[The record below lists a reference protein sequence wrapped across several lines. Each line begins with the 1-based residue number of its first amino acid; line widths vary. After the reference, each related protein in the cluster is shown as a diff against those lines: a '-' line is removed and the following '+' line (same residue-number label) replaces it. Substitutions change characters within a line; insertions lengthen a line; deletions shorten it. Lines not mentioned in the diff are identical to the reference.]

1 MLALYLLAVVL
12 ILSVTVFLLFYY
24 RDWRRRRINRK
35 PFPEHWRQILTRHVR
50 VYRHL
55 PQLER
60 ARLENLIRN
69 FLDEK
74 HFYGC
79 AGLAV
84 DDRMRLVIAA
94 EACLLILNLSLD
106 YYAGLRSILVYPGPY
121 RVRKRSMTYGILS
134 EGNEIR
140 LGEAWNQG
148 KVVLSWEDAAAG
160 AQTGADGRNLIIHEF
175 SHQLDQQGGDA
186 NGAPPLRGRT
196 NLRAWSQAFSVAFD
210 QLRQDLAAEQPSLI
224 DAYGA
229 TSPAEFFAV
238 TTELFFERPHQLQSG
253 FPGLYRELSNF
264 FGLDPTRWY
273 PG

>member
-1 MLALYLLAVVL
+1 MLALYLLAVGL
-12 ILSVTVFLLFYY
+12 ILLVTVFLLFYY
-24 RDWRRRRINRK
+24 RDWRRQRINRT
-35 PFPEHWRQILTRHVR
+35 PFPDHWRQILTRDVR
-50 VYRHL
+50 AYRHL
-55 PQLER
+55 PEPLR
-60 ARLENLIRN
+60 ARLENLIRG

-74 HFYGC
+74 RFYGC
-79 AGLAV
+79 AGLEV

-121 RVRKRSMTYGILS
+121 RVRGQSMENGVLS

-140 LGEAWNQG
+140 LGEAWSQG

-175 SHQLDQQGGDA
+175 SHQLDQQGGNA
-186 NGAPPLRGRT
+186 NGAPPLGGRT
-196 NLRAWSQAFSVAFD
+196 NLRAWSQAFSSAFA
-210 QLRQDLAAEQPSLI
+210 QLHQDLATERHSLI

-229 TSPAEFFAV
+229 TNPAEFFAV
-238 TTELFFERPHQLQSG
+238 STELFFERPHQLQSE
-253 FPGLYRELSNF
+253 FPALYHQLSNF
-264 FGLDPTRWY
+264 FGLDPVGWY